1 MIAAELIAAFKAN
14 ETAFHNIDGRL
25 PNTEFMAEWERLEAQ
40 RDELR
45 EQGCEAIYQAT
56 KHVNSKDT
64 IFQVYR
70 HTLDSFTLEWFA
82 TVAAARKIR
91 LERVTQEEEA

>member
-1 MIAAELIAAFKAN
+1 MITTELVAAFKAI
-14 ETAFHNIDGRL
+14 ETAMNNIDGLL
-25 PNTEFMAEWERLEAQ
+25 PNTEFMTEWDRLEAQ

-56 KHVNSKDT
+56 KHVNSRHT

-70 HTLDSFTLEWFA
+70 HSLDSFTLEWFLKA
-82 TVAAARKIR
+82 TKRDRMHGVINN
-91 LERVTQEEEA
+91 EEN